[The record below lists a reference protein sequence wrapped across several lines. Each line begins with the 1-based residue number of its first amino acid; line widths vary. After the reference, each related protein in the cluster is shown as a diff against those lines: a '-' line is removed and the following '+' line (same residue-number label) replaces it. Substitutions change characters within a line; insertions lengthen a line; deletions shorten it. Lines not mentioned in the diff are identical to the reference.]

1 MIKFPYFNQINIFVV
16 FSTLIFVLRSILDLN
31 AVSGSFVV
39 NPPMK
44 CDELIEAALNHID
57 RLLTESNE
65 PLSFV
70 VMLTD
75 SESSFVKKLDSSLYK
90 RRQVVVPAYEHFYR
104 HGFQYNIPKYVYATI
119 SVLFIMFY
127 LFFIGFS
134 DLKLIYGLQQ
144 AHW

>member
-1 MIKFPYFNQINIFVV
+1 MV

-75 SESSFVKKLDSSLYK
+75 SESSFVKKLDSSLFK

-104 HGFQYNIPKYVYATI
+104 HGFQYSIPK
-119 SVLFIMFY
+119 
-127 LFFIGFS
+127 
-134 DLKLIYGLQQ
+134 
-144 AHW
+144 

>member
-1 MIKFPYFNQINIFVV
+1 MIAVILNISIVFLTFIFVP
-16 FSTLIFVLRSILDLN
+16 RSILDLN

-75 SESSFVKKLDSSLYK
+75 GEPSFVKKLDSSLFK
-90 RRQVVVPAYEHFYR
+90 RHQVVVPAYEHFYR
-104 HGFQYNIPKYVYATI
+104 HGFQYSIPKYVCDI
-119 SVLFIMFY
+119 SI
-127 LFFIGFS
+127 I
-134 DLKLIYGLQQ
+134 
-144 AHW
+144 